1 MEKKAAALRRLAAVQ
16 RRRELVAAVRYWGG
30 AVGAERAAE
39 GLARRVE
46 RAVRR
51 ARVARAVRKW

>member
-1 MEKKAAALRRLAAVQ
+1 MEKKAAALRRLAAVR
-16 RRRELVAAVRYWGG
+16 RRRELVAAVRCWGG
-30 AVGAERAAE
+30 AVGAERAVE